1 MYISD
6 TLESLVLLYGNN
18 GLEFL
23 SVSVYDAS
31 KPTQKLHVG
40 VWYRPPHD
48 REAIENSFES
58 LDVRVFSTFVLLGD
72 FNIDLLNQEH
82 PLLSKQLRSNASG
95 LVPYSRVSQRK
106 RNTY

>member
-6 TLESLVLLYGNN
+6 TLESLVLLSGNN

-23 SVSVYDAS
+23 LVSVYDAS

-48 REAIENSFES
+48 REAIEKLYVS
-58 LDVRVFSTFVLLGD
+58 LDVTFVVLGD
-72 FNIDLLNQEH
+72 FNIDFLNQDH
-82 PLLSKQLRSNASG
+82 PLFSKQLRSNSSG
-95 LVPYSRVSQRK
+95 LVPYSCFSQRK

>member
-6 TLESLVLLYGNN
+6 TLESQVLLSGNN

-23 SVSVYDAS
+23 LVSVYDAS

-48 REAIENSFES
+48 REEIENLFES
-58 LDVRVFSTFVLLGD
+58 LDVLLLY
-72 FNIDLLNQEH
+72 FEFLNQEH
-82 PLLSKQLRSNASG
+82 PLLSKQLRSNSSG